1 MKLLI
6 YKVYQD
12 NGLSYRASRVI
23 GRPLKMNDFGVL
35 RRVNSMTLRK
45 HGYRGTRS
53 TINICYNDEYTVF
66 DNTLHFKKSITDNV
80 TDNFVLY
87 GRNVFRRYAFSD
99 RTLSDFREFIYRE
112 YV

>member
-53 TINICYNDEYTVF
+53 TISRCYNDEYALF
-66 DNTLHFKKSITDNV
+66 DNITHFNKSIADTV
-80 TDNFVLY
+80 TDNFARY
-87 GRNVFRRYAFSD
+87 GRNVFRRYVFSD
-99 RTLSDFREFIYRE
+99 HTLSDYREFVYR
-112 YV
+112 